1 MGRLDHSDPRGATRL
16 VYPAE
21 PELTLRDL
29 LQVVRRRLPLVL
41 LFTAIGFLLAA
52 AAALVATRRFQATG
66 TIQVEKEST
75 SGLDLGSINGSTR
88 SVTDALNSDIEL
100 QTQASI
106 LQSNALALRVIRR
119 LQLQNT
125 VDYKTETPSSGSPA
139 GSESSP
145 AAQAH
150 LLGVFHTYLAVKPI
164 GGTHLIDISYT
175 STDARLAANVV
186 NGVVQELIDE
196 GRETRAKS
204 AEVAS
209 ETLTRQLADLRV
221 RSQELQAQV
230 AQMQQQSGIYSIGTT
245 DAEGHQQAYSAV
257 LEQFQR
263 AAKTLSDADE
273 NRILKKGIAD
283 AARSGNPE
291 VLSSLAGNAATSGN
305 VTAALSAL
313 QNLRA
318 QQATVEAQLDQLK
331 VKFGPGYPRVAELQ
345 ANLASLGAALQRE
358 TARVGERAVSDYD
371 VAMHTYE
378 DARRNY
384 EEQKGKADALN
395 NRAINYIITR
405 QEADE
410 SRALYE
416 DLLRRLKEAGI
427 LEDLKSST
435 ITVIDP
441 ALVPP
446 APSKPSRKLYLV
458 AGLFGGLFLGVA
470 VVLLRNLLSDKLED
484 ASDLRQLGLTM
495 PAARARPR
503 GRNTGARRGEPGY
516 EDAVRSLRSAITR
529 AVTGEETP
537 VILLGTVSPRES
549 LGTLASD
556 LAESYGHQGRRALL
570 VQADLRSPGAAGGP
584 PSSEGLYTILATG
597 TGERSAI
604 QSAGANFF
612 ILPRGPE
619 AGNSS
624 DLLDSDRMRSLL
636 ASLRSQFDVVV
647 LAGPAALPFP
657 ETQVLAG
664 LADVVVLRAQV
675 GLTSRTAV
683 ERAYEALRTFSR
695 KEVLTFLD
703 EDARTG
709 VHHFYGFR
717 SQQEGV

>member
-1 MGRLDHSDPRGATRL
+1 M

-29 LQVVRRRLPLVL
+29 LQIVRRRLPLIL
-41 LFTAIGFLLAA
+41 LFTAIGFLLAVV
-52 AAALVATRRFQATG
+52 AALLATRRYQATG

-119 LQLQNT
+119 LQLQST
-125 VDYKTETPSSGSPA
+125 TDYKSETPLAASPA
-139 GSESSP
+139 GDESSP

-196 GRETRAKS
+196 GREARAKS

-273 NRILKKGIAD
+273 SRILKKGIAD
-283 AARSGNPE
+283 AARIGNPE
-291 VLSSLAGNAATSGN
+291 VLSSLAGNAAVSGN

-313 QNLRA
+313 QTLRA

-331 VKFGPGYPRVAELQ
+331 AKFGPGYPRVAELQ
-345 ANLASLGAALQRE
+345 ANLASLESALQRE
-358 TARVGERAVSDYD
+358 TTRVGQRAVSDYD
-371 VAMHTYE
+371 VATHTYE
-378 DARRNY
+378 DARKNY
-384 EEQKGKADALN
+384 EEVKGKADALN

-435 ITVIDP
+435 ITIIDP

-446 APSKPSRKLYLV
+446 APSKPSRKLYLAV
-458 AGLFGGLFLGVA
+458 GLFGGLFLGVA
-470 VVLLRNLLSDKLED
+470 LVLLRNLLSDKLED
-484 ASDLRQLGLTM
+484 ASDLGQLGLPV
-495 PAARARPR
+495 PAALATPR

-516 EDAVRSLRSAITR
+516 EDAVRSLRSAISR
-529 AVTGEETP
+529 AATGVDAP
-537 VILLGTVSPRES
+537 VILLGAVSSRES

-556 LAESYGHQGRRALL
+556 LAESYGQQGRRALL
-570 VQADLRSPGAAGGP
+570 VHADLRSSGTAGGP
-584 PSSEGLYTILATG
+584 SSSEGLYTILAG
-597 TGERSAI
+597 GGGERSPI
-604 QSAGANFF
+604 QLLNANVSV
-612 ILPRGPE
+612 LPRGSG
-619 AGNSS
+619 AGNPA

-636 ASLRSQFDVVV
+636 ASLRSQFEVVV
-647 LAGPAALPFP
+647 LAGPAAMPYP

-664 LADVVVLRAQV
+664 MADVIVLRAQV
-675 GLTSRTAV
+675 GLTSRTTM
-683 ERAYEALRTFSR
+683 ERAYAALRTYSR

-703 EDARTG
+703 GDARTG
-709 VHHFYGFR
+709 VHHFPGFR
-717 SQQEGV
+717 SQQEGSNEA